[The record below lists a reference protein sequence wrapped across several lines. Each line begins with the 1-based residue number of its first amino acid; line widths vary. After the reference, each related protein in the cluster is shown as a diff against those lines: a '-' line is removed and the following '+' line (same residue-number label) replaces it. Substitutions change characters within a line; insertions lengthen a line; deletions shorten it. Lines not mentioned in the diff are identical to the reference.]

1 MPASRLRLLI
11 IVGVV
16 LASLIGGGL
25 LVVYQSSQRMYVFSA
40 TIPERA
46 TMNLHANEP
55 FDDVGTRSLLSFT
68 ACVANDL
75 PPSDSLLTPYTDG
88 QLVAVHLMPAT
99 QLWDRRG
106 GDEPVRAS
114 ATVLQPGQQI
124 SVRIVDNPV
133 FAGNAEAADIT
144 IFTDGTPEPCIPYV
158 VKHSIK

>member
-88 QLVAVHLMPAT
+88 QLVSVHLMPAT
-99 QLWDRRG
+99 QL
-106 GDEPVRAS
+106 
-114 ATVLQPGQQI
+114 
-124 SVRIVDNPV
+124 
-133 FAGNAEAADIT
+133 
-144 IFTDGTPEPCIPYV
+144 
-158 VKHSIK
+158 